1 MNLAV
6 FDVPFSNGSHRLYA
20 VAGNGAEDCTDIR
33 FAVVPESLKYWNGH
47 DIAVNVG
54 SHQTFVAPETGVIWI
69 PDKVYD
75 GEGWGRIG
83 GEIMENKNVFHERL
97 TELMIEKG
105 VNTVSL
111 AAAIGV
117 SDETVRRW
125 KNGERDILLS
135 QLVKLADY
143 FQCSLDLLTGRSDT
157 VLDYQVREMPPFYD
171 SLRAV
176 MAEKGVTRYK
186 LVKDL
191 PIYDGYFTNWK
202 KGKSPNILTLIM
214 LADYL
219 DVTIDYLVGREK

>member
-1 MNLAV
+1 
-6 FDVPFSNGSHRLYA
+6 
-20 VAGNGAEDCTDIR
+20 
-33 FAVVPESLKYWNGH
+33 
-47 DIAVNVG
+47 
-54 SHQTFVAPETGVIWI
+54 
-69 PDKVYD
+69 
-75 GEGWGRIG
+75 
-83 GEIMENKNVFHERL
+83 MENKNVFHERL

-117 SDETVRRW
+117 SDETGRRW
-125 KNGERDILLS
+125 KNGARDILLS
-135 QLVKLADY
+135 QLVTLADY
-143 FQCSLDLLTGRSDT
+143 FQCSLDFLTGRSDT

-214 LADYL
+214 LADYI

>member
-1 MNLAV
+1 
-6 FDVPFSNGSHRLYA
+6 
-20 VAGNGAEDCTDIR
+20 
-33 FAVVPESLKYWNGH
+33 
-47 DIAVNVG
+47 
-54 SHQTFVAPETGVIWI
+54 
-69 PDKVYD
+69 
-75 GEGWGRIG
+75 
-83 GEIMENKNVFHERL
+83 MENKNVFHERL

-143 FQCSLDLLTGRSDT
+143 FQCSLDFLTGRSDS
-157 VLDYQVREMPPFYD
+157 VLDYQVSEMPPFYD

-186 LVKDL
+186 LIKDL
-191 PIYDGYFTNWK
+191 PIYGGYFTNWK

>member
-1 MNLAV
+1 
-6 FDVPFSNGSHRLYA
+6 
-20 VAGNGAEDCTDIR
+20 
-33 FAVVPESLKYWNGH
+33 
-47 DIAVNVG
+47 
-54 SHQTFVAPETGVIWI
+54 
-69 PDKVYD
+69 
-75 GEGWGRIG
+75 
-83 GEIMENKNVFHERL
+83 MENKNVFHERL

-143 FQCSLDLLTGRSDT
+143 FQCSLDFLTGRSDS
-157 VLDYQVREMPPFYD
+157 VLDYQVSEMPPFYD

-176 MAEKGVTRYK
+176 MKEKEVPRDRLG
-186 LVKDL
+186 KDV

-202 KGKSPNILTLIM
+202 RGKSPNIVTLI
-214 LADYL
+214 LLEDYL

>member
-1 MNLAV
+1 M
-6 FDVPFSNGSHRLYA
+6 
-20 VAGNGAEDCTDIR
+20 
-33 FAVVPESLKYWNGH
+33 
-47 DIAVNVG
+47 
-54 SHQTFVAPETGVIWI
+54 
-69 PDKVYD
+69 
-75 GEGWGRIG
+75 
-83 GEIMENKNVFHERL
+83 
-97 TELMIEKG
+97 
-105 VNTVSL
+105 
-111 AAAIGV
+111 
-117 SDETVRRW
+117 
-125 KNGERDILLS
+125 LS
-135 QLVKLADY
+135 QLAKVADY
-143 FQCSLDLLTGRSDT
+143 FHCSLDFLAGRSDV